1 MSMDFE
7 IQSITLAN
15 ALSVMDNINELS
27 DEEINAIEELRLSVR
42 KEFLE
47 KRGDTTFE
55 QETSEVLQYLHGLKK
70 LFITNVTKNKDDRL
84 SINFDRELTE
94 QLEILHLKGIDLS
107 TADLEKFF
115 REHKNLS
122 NVRLNNCNISN
133 LRFLDFL
140 PEDLQNISLAN
151 NPIPVKYADYILR
164 LRQERFR
171 ELDISGCSEILEE
184 FGKRGYEFSTFL
196 TQDRGKLDGKQ
207 FYKAFQKA
215 LSSKEFTIND
225 MSQLYQYIDFF
236 SDKRA
241 KEQRAVYIDDIDDLS
256 EEYIENINL
265 FARGENTTLILN
277 PEKAQMLKGMISKD
291 INVQLLIKNAS
302 ELSVEQLDELNE
314 FFSLSSIKVDDQEQS
329 LNKQQ
334 TIPYDIDTYR
344 KCRSTIDELL
354 QGIDLNFNEPDRDK
368 KIFGKVIKRLA
379 DHMSYDYTSLKKEKA
394 EEQQAIEEINK
405 QLDEEGIKGMQKQFA
420 AMARLNA
427 LRDERDSRTSVV
439 CRNMEGGLINN
450 TCVCAGYAE
459 IVRNVFACCGIDSKY
474 ISGPNTRTM
483 ESGHAWNQIN
493 LDGQW
498 YNLDLT
504 WDRDSIV
511 DGKQT
516 EYTLK
521 SDRDFGHT
529 VYDSSK
535 SIKHKCDSS
544 LEIDEVETYIHGDK
558 HIKKDEDKKTSQLQV
573 IEDTPKVRYYL
584 PGKVK
589 EEIKVADLSEEQL
602 KKGEFLKVLESDL
615 TETDIKKS
623 QTLLTKTKAEREQ
636 TSISVEMEDTY
647 DNR

>member
-1 MSMDFE
+1 MDLE
-7 IQSITLAN
+7 ITSYTLSN
-15 ALSVMDNINELS
+15 ALNVMDNINELS
-27 DEEINAIEELRLSVR
+27 DEEIKEIEELRLSVR

-55 QETSEVLQYLHGLKK
+55 QETSEVFQYLQGLKK
-70 LFITNVTKNKDDRL
+70 LFITNMSKDKDARMNISL
-84 SINFDRELTE
+84 DGLTE
-94 QLEILHLKGIDLS
+94 QLEFLHLKGIDLS
-107 TADLEKFF
+107 EKKLEEFF
-115 REHKNLS
+115 KNHKNLS
-122 NVRLNNCNISN
+122 SVRLMNCNISN
-133 LRFLDFL
+133 LTFLDFL
-140 PEDLQNISLAN
+140 PEEVQNISIAN

-171 ELDISGCSEILEE
+171 ELDISGCNEILEE
-184 FGKRGYEFSTFL
+184 YGSRGYEFSSFL
-196 TQDRGKLDGKQ
+196 TETRGKLDGKQ
-207 FYKAFQKA
+207 FYEAFKKA
-215 LSSKEFTIND
+215 LSTRKFTIND
-225 MSQLYQYIDFF
+225 MSQLCQYIDFF

-241 KEQRAVYIDDIDDLS
+241 KEQRDVYIDDIENLS

-265 FARGENTTLILN
+265 FAKGENTTLVLT
-277 PEKAQMLKGMISKD
+277 PEKAQILKGMISKD
-291 INVQLLIKNAS
+291 INVQLLIRNAS

-314 FFSLSSIKVDDQEQS
+314 AFSLSSVKVDDSEQS

-334 TIPYDIDTYR
+334 IMPYDIDTYR

-354 QGIDLNFNEPDRDK
+354 QGIDLNAKEPNRDK
-368 KIFGKVIKRLA
+368 RIFGEVLKRLA
-379 DHMSYDYTSLKKEKA
+379 EHMSYDYVSLKKEKL
-394 EEQQAIEEINK
+394 EEQQALEEIYK
-405 QLDEEGIKGMQKQFA
+405 QLDEEGIIGLQKEFA
-420 AMARLNA
+420 AKSRLNNM
-427 LRDERDSRTSVV
+427 RDERDSRTSVV

-474 ISGPNTRTM
+474 ISGPNIKTM
-483 ESGHAWNQIN
+483 ESGHAWNQIK

-511 DGKQT
+511 EGKQT

-544 LEIDEVETYIHGDK
+544 LEVDEVETYIHGESY
-558 HIKKDEDKKTSQLQV
+558 IKKIEDKKTSKLQAK
-573 IEDTPKVRYYL
+573 EDISQIKYYL

-589 EEIKVADLSEEQL
+589 EDVQIADLSEKQL
-602 KKGEFLKVLESDL
+602 NKGEFLKVLESDL
-615 TETDIKKS
+615 NESDIKRS
-623 QTLLTKTKAEREQ
+623 HALLAKTKAEREQ
-636 TSISVEMEDTY
+636 TSVSVEMEGNY